1 MIKQLRS
8 AALTL
13 ILCASTTL
21 AQDLNAYMEQSI
33 QQNQAI
39 MDQYM
44 QQGQALAGQM
54 QQGQNNIVNSN
65 MQNPEVQ
72 AAYIQYRNSGGTD
85 DFQTFAYN
93 YAATGGFSQ
102 RGMDIYNQ
110 SERGIQQR
118 ENAAI
123 QDYRAGQAANA
134 QALQQMHE
142 RNSEIARQRGNLLNG
157 TTDYTDPNSGA
168 QFNLP
173 HTIQPDSYYRDYG
186 SGETFYN
193 DPQGNYYRDN
203 GNGWMNQID
212 PND

>member
-1 MIKQLRS
+1 MLNISR
-8 AALTL
+8 AIFVL
-13 ILCASTTL
+13 IFSCGSLQ
-21 AQDLNAYMEQSI
+21 AQDLNAYMEQSM

-44 QQGQALAGQM
+44 QQSQGLAAQM
-54 QQGQNNIVNSN
+54 QQGQNSIVQSN
-65 MQNPEVQ
+65 MQNPQVQ
-72 AAYIQYRNSGGTD
+72 AAYLQYRNSGGTD

-102 RGMDIYNQ
+102 RGMEIYNQ
-110 SERGIQQR
+110 NERGIQQR

-134 QALQQMHE
+134 QTLQQMHD
-142 RNSEIARQRGNLLNG
+142 RNSEIARQRGNLLSG
-157 TTDYTDPNSGA
+157 TTDYTDPNTGA
-168 QFNLP
+168 QYNLP
-173 HTIQPDSYYRDYG
+173 HTLQPDSYYHDYG
-186 SGETFYN
+186 SGDNFYN
-193 DPQGNYYRDN
+193 DPQGNYFRDN